1 MFRFITL
8 PIFMVLLVC
17 STQAQLVETVDF
29 DTTGVVEGGQQVL
42 DQASVGFAGSSP
54 NITLKTYKLSALI
67 GKGTWDLYL
76 YNSVPAYSIDRSDSI
91 TNLGGDILNQLGGLM
106 NVSLSKTGYFAN
118 GENKTYKDIKGGQI
132 DFRMGGK
139 LLDSQNRL
147 GADKYEFMVPVLQST
162 IDVRYLIPLVN
173 PLERKKNLNTD
184 LRKGLM
190 GNLSFRVYGGV
201 MQVLNKKVYNRMFE
215 DERGNAPKRATLFTG
230 NVEFNLFLTDQFFIS
245 AGYSMS
251 NEQRV
256 PNRSFFS
263 ISYLN

>member
-1 MFRFITL
+1 MYRIITL
-8 PIFMVLLVC
+8 PIFMVFFLC
-17 STQAQLVETVDF
+17 SIHAQLVETTDF
-29 DTTGVVEGGQQVL
+29 DTTGVNDVESHIL
-42 DQASVGFAGSSP
+42 DQASVGFSGSSP

-91 TNLGGDILNQLGGLM
+91 TNLGGDILNQLGGLF

-118 GENKTYKDIKGGQI
+118 GGNKAIKDIKGGQV
-132 DFRMGGK
+132 DFRLGGK
-139 LLDSQNRL
+139 VLDSQNRFSSD
-147 GADKYEFMVPVLQST
+147 GYDFMVPVLQST

-173 PLERKKNLNTD
+173 PADRKKKLNSD
-184 LRKGLM
+184 LKKSLL

-201 MQVLNKKVYNRMFE
+201 MQVMKSEAYDRYFE
-215 DERGNAPKRATLFTG
+215 DERGNAPSHTLFTG
-230 NVEFNLFLTDQFFIS
+230 NVEFNIFLTDQFFIS
-245 AGYSMS
+245 AGYSVS
-251 NEQRV
+251 NEKQM